1 MEHHVSRF
9 GQLRGAKDLAQDAVA
24 ATVDE
29 VAKAHTEIARAS
41 YAVLAWF
48 PVVAESASAIAQV
61 QLTITSGVYDA
72 IRAVNRLAGDAANRL
87 LDRIE

>member
-29 VAKAHTEIARAS
+29 VAKAHLDIASAA
-41 YAVLAWF
+41 YAVLGWF
-48 PVVAESASAIAQV
+48 PIVAEPASAIGQV
-61 QLTITSGVYDA
+61 QLTITGGVYDA
-72 IRAVNRLAGDAANRL
+72 IRGINRLAGDAADGL